1 MAVLPIWQYDEF
13 RGFALDFHDPREVD
27 LYDARQGTDPDAE
40 NRIVRSLGISAE
52 DIVIEYGAGTGA
64 FLEAAAGICRRVHAV
79 DVSGA
84 MLEHARGR
92 LSSLGVSNVTLHHAG
107 FLTYEH
113 RDDPA
118 RFVVTK
124 FALHHLPDFWKV
136 VALGRINRSLQMGG
150 FFYLEDVVFS
160 FEPNSYGRAIQQ
172 WIDQAPAL
180 GTSFSKRDFEGH
192 VREEYSTYSW
202 IMEAII
208 QKAGFAI
215 RKSGFFSPTIATYL
229 CEKVRE

>member
-1 MAVLPIWQYDEF
+1 
-13 RGFALDFHDPREVD
+13 
-27 LYDARQGTDPDAE
+27 
-40 NRIVRSLGISAE
+40 
-52 DIVIEYGAGTGA
+52 
-64 FLEAAAGICRRVHAV
+64 
-79 DVSGA
+79 
-84 MLEHARGR
+84 
-92 LSSLGVSNVTLHHAG
+92 
-107 FLTYEH
+107 
-113 RDDPA
+113 
-118 RFVVTK
+118 
-124 FALHHLPDFWKV
+124 
-136 VALGRINRSLQMGG
+136 MGG

-172 WIDQAPAL
+172 WIDQASAS

-215 RKSGFFSPTIATYL
+215 RKSGFLSLTIATYL